1 MRTKLDA
8 GTHPTF
14 CAIQFLEDVYRS
26 DPDRRRRGRLLGGIR
41 CRWAE
46 AHPEDAG
53 IPYDARIIS
62 LVVNIAAIRY

>member
-1 MRTKLDA
+1 MTLILWKISLRKLSA
-8 GTHPTF
+8 HRICHGH
-14 CAIQFLEDVYRS
+14 
-26 DPDRRRRGRLLGGIR
+26 LLGGIR

>member
-1 MRTKLDA
+1 MPTKLDA

-14 CAIQFLEDVYRS
+14 CTIQFLEDVYRS
-26 DPDRRRRGRLLGGIR
+26 EPDRRRRGRLLGGIR

-53 IPYDARIIS
+53 FPYDTSLIS
-62 LVVNIAAIRY
+62 LVVNIAAIRF